1 MRGLLQFRFS
11 IKDTFSSIGILLLAS
26 LAGACFRMWNFNE
39 ANIIAIY
46 ILCVLVISVVTDGTL
61 YGIAASLLS
70 VVIFNFLFA
79 EPVFTLQFYSSHYVV
94 TFLVMFIV
102 SLIASALTTQVKI
115 RTRNAERIAMQAKQE
130 ELRANLLRSIS
141 HDLRTPLTSI
151 SGNASILVNNY
162 DVLDEEKKKRLY
174 LDIYDDSMWLINLVE
189 NLLSVT
195 RIEDGKMSIH
205 MQPELLEEVIQEA
218 LSHINRNSSQHHI
231 AISLE
236 NDLLMAQIDSRLIVQ
251 VIINIVDNA
260 IKYTHAGSNIEI
272 SAKKAEDMVLVEI
285 ANDGDFI
292 PDAIKDKLFDSF
304 YSAGYSDGRRGF
316 GLGLFLCK
324 AIIAA
329 HCGSIGVRDN
339 SPRGSIFYF
348 TLKAQEVTDSEQTQ
362 DPGSRG

>member
-1 MRGLLQFRFS
+1 M
-11 IKDTFSSIGILLLAS
+11 
-26 LAGACFRMWNFNE
+26 CFRAWNFNE

-46 ILCVLVISVVTDGTL
+46 ILCVLLISVLTDGVL

-79 EPVFTLQFYSSHYVV
+79 APVFTLQFYSSHYIV

-102 SLIASALTTQVKI
+102 SLIASTLTTQVKI
-115 RTRNAERIAMQAKQE
+115 HSRQAERIAMQARQE

-151 SGNASILVNNY
+151 SGNAGILVNNCGALS
-162 DVLDEEKKKRLY
+162 DEKKRQLY

-195 RIEDGKMSIH
+195 RIEDGKMNIH

-218 LSHINRNSSQHHI
+218 LLHINRNSAEHRI
-231 AISLE
+231 AVSLE
-236 NDLLMAQIDSRLIVQ
+236 DDLLMAQLDSRLIVQ

-260 IKYTHAGSNIEI
+260 IKYTQAGSHIEI
-272 SAKKAEDMVLVEI
+272 SAKKDADMVLVEI
-285 ANDGDFI
+285 ANDGDNI
-292 PDAIKDKLFDSF
+292 PDENKDKLFDLF
-304 YSAGYSDGRRGF
+304 YTVGYGDGRRGF

-324 AIIAA
+324 AILAA
-329 HCGSIGVRDN
+329 HGGGIGVRDN
-339 SPRGSIFYF
+339 LPHGSVFYF
-348 TLKAQEVTDSEQTQ
+348 TLKAQEIKRSE
-362 DPGSRG
+362 